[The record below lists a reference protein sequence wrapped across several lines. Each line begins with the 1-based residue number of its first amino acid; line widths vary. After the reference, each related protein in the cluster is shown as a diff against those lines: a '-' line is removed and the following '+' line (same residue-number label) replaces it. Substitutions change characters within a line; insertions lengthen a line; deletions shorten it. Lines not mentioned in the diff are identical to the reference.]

1 VKRFGSSGR
10 AVILAAVVLI
20 PLGVTL
26 WLLTIASHDLRNATN
41 ERRAANERGILVT
54 QIGLGVVD
62 VETALRGFALTGDS
76 RFLTPR
82 DEAVRALPQLE
93 RRLRLLLAGM
103 DPAQVRRLTAFLRS
117 VDEYVRAYA
126 DPLLTDLRRDAP
138 RARSTDRTLEGKR
151 RVDAIRAQFTA
162 LAQAEQAAANAR
174 TAEANASAD
183 RSNLIGLIGLISLP
197 LLVIVAALIV
207 SSELRRSRRELKLA
221 TADARDAAETNR
233 ALLEASNDG
242 FVAVDA
248 DGVVLEYTAQAEAI
262 YGFPAEEVV
271 GHVLGEVVLPPE
283 DREAHHARRRV
294 LFASTGTTA
303 PYRVWIRRPDDRR
316 VLIEITAA
324 SVTTSKRR
332 IGVYF
337 VRDVTDQTMRE
348 QEREAEEAVN
358 RVLVQSEA
366 GDDLILPI
374 IGAMAKPLNCLHG
387 TFWEYDVQEL
397 AIRCVEIWNAEGFEL
412 PNLSRRLREQRYEP
426 GAAPDPGAPVAV
438 AWATGEDQWM
448 PFTSTTLSSTLPDGD
463 RRVIRSV
470 FAVPVTVAGET
481 LGVLGFATADDEPP
495 DEVRW
500 AAMRSI
506 ADLIGQ
512 VLGRRRAEREADRL
526 TSEFFA
532 LISHELRTPLTSIMG
547 YLDMVR
553 DEEVGD
559 LNEQQQHYLGV
570 VDRSARRLM
579 RLVGDLL
586 FVAQIESGRMS
597 LDVAPTDL
605 RRVVRD
611 AVESAEPRAQ
621 KGGVRLVSETPTPV
635 DLAGADAD
643 RLGQLLDNLVSNAIK
658 FTPRGGSIDVRL
670 ERVDGHAVLE
680 VQDTGPGISAEDEV
694 HLFDRFFRAEH
705 AHRDAVAGLG
715 LGLSICMAIVE
726 AHDGTLTVGSAPEGG
741 AVARVTL
748 PIDRG

>member
-1 VKRFGSSGR
+1 MRRFGSGGR
-10 AVILAAVVLI
+10 AAILAAVVLI

-26 WLLTIASHDLRNATN
+26 WLLTLASQDLRSATN

-62 VETALRGFALTGDS
+62 IETALRGFALTGDS
-76 RFLTPR
+76 RFLDPR
-82 DEAVRALPQLE
+82 DDATRALPQLE
-93 RRLRLLLAGM
+93 RRLRLLLDGM
-103 DPAQVRRLTAFLRS
+103 DDAQVRRLTTFLRS
-117 VDEYVRAYA
+117 VDAYVQTYA
-126 DPLLTDLRRDAP
+126 DPLLDDLRQHVPQAKS
-138 RARSTDRTLEGKR
+138 ATRTLEGKR

-162 LAQAEQAAANAR
+162 LARAEQAAADAR
-174 TAEANASAD
+174 TAQADASAD

-207 SSELRRSRRELKLA
+207 SSELRRSRKELKRA

-242 FVAVDA
+242 FVAVDG
-248 DGVVLEYTAQAEAI
+248 DGVVLEYTAQAERI
-262 YGFPAEEVV
+262 YGFPAQDVV
-271 GHVLGEVVLPPE
+271 GHTLADVVLPPE
-283 DREAHHARRRV
+283 GRDAHHARRRA
-294 LFASTGTTA
+294 LFAAEGPMP
-303 PYRVWIRRPDDRR
+303 PYRVLIRRPDGRR

-358 RVLVQSEA
+358 RVLVQSET

-397 AIRCVEIWNAEGFEL
+397 AIRCVDIWNADGFEL
-412 PNLSRRLREQRYEP
+412 PNLSKRLREQRYEP
-426 GAAPDPGAPVAV
+426 DAEVDPGAPVAV

-448 PFTSTTLSSTLPDGD
+448 PFTSTTLSSTLPDAD

-470 FAVPVTVAGET
+470 FAIPVTVAGET

-532 LISHELRTPLTSIMG
+532 LVSHELRTPLTSIMG
-547 YLDMVR
+547 YLDLVR
-553 DEEVGD
+553 DEEVGG

-586 FVAQIESGRMS
+586 FVAQIESGRLS
-597 LDVAPTDL
+597 LDIAPTDL
-605 RRVVRD
+605 RRVVQE
-611 AVESAEPRAQ
+611 AVEAAAPRAD
-621 KGGVRLVSETPTPV
+621 KGGVRLITQVPDPV
-635 DLAGADAD
+635 DLTGADAD

-658 FTPRGGSIDVRL
+658 FTPRDGSITVRL
-670 ERVDGHAVLE
+670 ERDGDQAVLE
-680 VQDTGPGISAEDEV
+680 VEDTGPGISDEDQA
-694 HLFDRFFRAEH
+694 HLFERFFRAEH

-715 LGLSICMAIVE
+715 LGLSICMAIVQ
-726 AHDGTLTVGSAPEGG
+726 AHEGTLTVTSAPEHG

-748 PIDRG
+748 PIDRD